1 MYASINKQLLSYSKL
16 FQHSILAL
24 QGKTLKYVLSFQKS
38 LQATEH
44 SVRGNVLPASN
55 RLSSPTPHHSRARQE
70 RKRH

>member
-24 QGKTLKYVLSFQKS
+24 QGKKLKDVLSFQNF

-44 SVRGNVLPASN
+44 SVRGNMLPENN
-55 RLSSPTPHHSRARQE
+55 RLSGPNPHYPRARQE
-70 RKRH
+70 GKRH